1 MFGIEAVH
9 KTWVDYVGIA
19 LAGTMVTLLAG
30 LGLYGSTLGFLQ
42 SAAYLEANEWVA
54 VGAGIV
60 GAGCALYLLMELTGS
75 IQARQVAVICLIS
88 GLFSIFA
95 VTTGVPAAVTQLYG
109 KPASVSFTVTE
120 FGWGSRRCSRD
131 VTAKNPDYEDFTM
144 CMKYLDGTP
153 RLGRT
158 IEVRGIASGWGIVR
172 ERIIV
177 R

>member
-1 MFGIEAVH
+1 MFGIEVVH
-9 KTWVDYVGIA
+9 KTWLDYAGIA
-19 LAGTMVTLLAG
+19 LAGAVVTLLAG
-30 LGLYGSTLGFLQ
+30 LGLYGSTLGFMQ

-54 VGAGIV
+54 VGSGIV

-75 IQARQVAVICLIS
+75 IQPRQVAVICLLS

-95 VTTGVPAAVTQLYG
+95 VTKGVPAAVTQFHG

-120 FGWGSRRCSRD
+120 FGWGSKRCSRD
-131 VTAKNPDYEDFTM
+131 VTAKNPGFEDFVM
-144 CMKYLDGTP
+144 CVTYLDGTP
-153 RLGRT
+153 RLGGT

-172 ERIIV
+172 ERVIV